1 MKSTDF
7 VVTERPRLA
16 AIKRFPVVEF
26 ADYERRL
33 AEMQETLQRV
43 QQAYLG
49 TSHRAIIVLEG
60 WDTAGKGGV
69 VRRLGWALD
78 PRSFKV
84 HAIAAPTGRE
94 KSLHYLQR
102 FWERL
107 PEHGQIVVFDRS
119 WYGRVLVERV
129 EAYATPTEWRRAYNE
144 INDFERMLLEDDTRL
159 VKIFLHITPEEQMRR
174 FRARLTDPLKRWKLS
189 YEDFRNR
196 GRWKDY
202 EAAIED
208 MVETTSTK
216 RAPWYLVP
224 ANNKPFG
231 RLAAFRI
238 IADRLSKGIALD
250 PRRTRSQG
258 GGGRRATAR
267 HRAAAGQPSRS
278 LIWRCGYLGSPIVI
292 IVSWAKLMAVSVVS
306 HRSQQFAYSRSRSR
320 RRPNG
325 RTSAPG
331 AIALMVACRP
341 ARFSW
346 IEAITGP
353 IGTPTSTS
361 TASDS
366 WRLASIVSGT
376 ASEAPTR

>member
-7 VVTERPRLA
+7 VVTGRPRLA

-33 AEMQETLQRV
+33 AEMQEALQRV

-84 HAIAAPTGRE
+84 HAIAAPTRRE

-159 VKIFLHITPEEQMRR
+159 VKIFLHITPEEQMHR

-189 YEDFRNR
+189 YEDFRNH

-216 RAPWYLVP
+216 RAPWHLVP

-231 RLAAFRI
+231 RLAAFRV
-238 IADRLSKGIALD
+238 IADRLSKSVALEPRALD
-250 PRRTRSQG
+250 PKVAEAAEQLLGIRLPPG
-258 GGGRRATAR
+258 N
-267 HRAAAGQPSRS
+267 HRGHS
-278 LIWRCGYLGSPIVI
+278 
-292 IVSWAKLMAVSVVS
+292 
-306 HRSQQFAYSRSRSR
+306 
-320 RRPNG
+320 
-325 RTSAPG
+325 
-331 AIALMVACRP
+331 P
-341 ARFSW
+341 ARLR
-346 IEAITGP
+346 A
-353 IGTPTSTS
+353 
-361 TASDS
+361 
-366 WRLASIVSGT
+366 RSGCGGCL
-376 ASEAPTR
+376 R

>member
-1 MKSTDF
+1 MKSADF
-7 VVTERPRLA
+7 VVTGRPRLA

-33 AEMQETLQRV
+33 AEMQEILQLV

-49 TSHRAIIVLEG
+49 TSQRAIIVLEG

-94 KSLHYLQR
+94 KSVHYLQR

-107 PEHGQIVVFDRS
+107 PQYGQIVAFDRS

-129 EAYATPTEWRRAYNE
+129 EAYATPAEWRRGYNE
-144 INDFERMLLEDDTRL
+144 IDEFERMLLEDGTRL
-159 VKIFLHITPEEQMRR
+159 VKLFLHITPEEQMRR

-208 MVETTSTK
+208 MMEKTSTK
-216 RAPWYLVP
+216 RAPWHLVP

-231 RLAAFRI
+231 RLAAFRV
-238 IADRLSKGIALD
+238 IADRLSKGVALAPRALD
-250 PRRTRSQG
+250 PQV
-258 GGGRRATAR
+258 
-267 HRAAAGQPSRS
+267 AAAAEQ
-278 LIWRCGYLGSPIVI
+278 LLGI
-292 IVSWAKLMAVSVVS
+292 KLPPGN
-306 HRSQQFAYSRSRSR
+306 HR
-320 RRPNG
+320 G
-325 RTSAPG
+325 H
-331 AIALMVACRP
+331 
-341 ARFSW
+341 
-346 IEAITGP
+346 
-353 IGTPTSTS
+353 
-361 TASDS
+361 
-366 WRLASIVSGT
+366 
-376 ASEAPTR
+376 

>member
-7 VVTERPRLA
+7 VVTGRPGLA
-16 AIKRFPVVEF
+16 AIERFPEVEF

-33 AEMQETLQRV
+33 AEMQQTLQRV

-49 TSHRAIIVLEG
+49 TSRRAIIVLEG

-84 HAIAAPTGRE
+84 HAIAAPTSRD

-107 PEHGQIVVFDRS
+107 PQHGQIVVFDRS

-129 EAYATPTEWRRAYNE
+129 EAYATPTEWRRAYSE
-144 INDFERMLLEDDTRL
+144 INDFERMLSEDGTQM
-159 VKIFLHITPEEQMRR
+159 VKIFLHITPQEQMRR

-196 GRWKDY
+196 DRWKDY

-208 MVETTSTK
+208 MLEKTSTK

-224 ANNKPFG
+224 ANNKLFG

-238 IADRLSKGIALD
+238 IADRLAKDVALEPRTLD
-250 PRRTRSQG
+250 PRVAEAAEQLLGIRLPPGNHR
-258 GGGRRATAR
+258 GR
-267 HRAAAGQPSRS
+267 
-278 LIWRCGYLGSPIVI
+278 
-292 IVSWAKLMAVSVVS
+292 
-306 HRSQQFAYSRSRSR
+306 
-320 RRPNG
+320 
-325 RTSAPG
+325 
-331 AIALMVACRP
+331 
-341 ARFSW
+341 
-346 IEAITGP
+346 
-353 IGTPTSTS
+353 
-361 TASDS
+361 
-366 WRLASIVSGT
+366 
-376 ASEAPTR
+376 

>member
-7 VVTERPRLA
+7 VVAGRPGLA
-16 AIKRFPVVEF
+16 AIERFPEVEF

-33 AEMQETLQRV
+33 AEMQQTLQHV

-49 TSHRAIIVLEG
+49 TLRRAIIVLEG

-107 PEHGQIVVFDRS
+107 PQHGQIVVFDRS

-129 EAYATPTEWRRAYNE
+129 EGYATPTEWRRAYSE
-144 INDFERMLLEDDTRL
+144 INDFERMLSDDATQV

-189 YEDFRNR
+189 YEDFRNHK
-196 GRWKDY
+196 RWKDY
-202 EAAIED
+202 EEAIED
-208 MVETTSTK
+208 MFEKTSTK
-216 RAPWYLVP
+216 RAPWHLAP

-238 IADRLSKGIALD
+238 IADRLAQDVALTPRMLD
-250 PRRTRSQG
+250 PKVAEAAEQLLGISLPPSNHS
-258 GGGRRATAR
+258 GR
-267 HRAAAGQPSRS
+267 
-278 LIWRCGYLGSPIVI
+278 
-292 IVSWAKLMAVSVVS
+292 
-306 HRSQQFAYSRSRSR
+306 
-320 RRPNG
+320 
-325 RTSAPG
+325 
-331 AIALMVACRP
+331 
-341 ARFSW
+341 
-346 IEAITGP
+346 
-353 IGTPTSTS
+353 
-361 TASDS
+361 
-366 WRLASIVSGT
+366 
-376 ASEAPTR
+376 

>member
-7 VVTERPRLA
+7 VVNERPRLA
-16 AIKRFPVVEF
+16 AVKRFPAVEF
-26 ADYERRL
+26 TDYERRL
-33 AEMQETLQRV
+33 AKIQESLQHV

-49 TSHRAIIVLEG
+49 TSHRAMIVLEG

-129 EAYATPTEWRRAYNE
+129 EGYATPAEWRRAYDE
-144 INDFERMLLEDDTRL
+144 INDFERMLLEDGTRL
-159 VKIFLHITPEEQMRR
+159 VKIFLHITPEEQAHR

-196 GRWKDY
+196 GRWKEY

-208 MVETTSTK
+208 MMEKTSPK
-216 RAPWYLVP
+216 RARWHLVP

-238 IADRLSKGIALD
+238 IADQLSTGVDLEPRPLD
-250 PRRTRSQG
+250 P
-258 GGGRRATAR
+258 
-267 HRAAAGQPSRS
+267 
-278 LIWRCGYLGSPIVI
+278 
-292 IVSWAKLMAVSVVS
+292 
-306 HRSQQFAYSRSRSR
+306 
-320 RRPNG
+320 
-325 RTSAPG
+325 
-331 AIALMVACRP
+331 MVA
-341 ARFSW
+341 
-346 IEAITGP
+346 EAAEQLLDI
-353 IGTPTSTS
+353 
-361 TASDS
+361 
-366 WRLASIVSGT
+366 RLPS
-376 ASEAPTR
+376 